1 MNYVRSRD
9 IVSLPAIHATI
20 ILRWIINDVF
30 VYTDLR
36 SGGLNDYRLILSS
49 FTTIP
54 GDSNVDGNTILL
66 SL

>member
-54 GDSNVDGNTILL
+54 GD
-66 SL
+66 